1 VRPLQAGSIR
11 YLGNAAP
18 DQAKVLLGVDG
29 GGTHTRA
36 RVVTAQGR
44 ALGEGRAGPSG
55 LSLGLDAAWT
65 NVRLAI
71 DNAFEAAS
79 VQPPKPSEMAVGIG
93 VAGATSPSLLDG
105 FAVRCR
111 DWGRCTLSDDAV
123 IAHLGA
129 FGHAPGLL
137 VIAGTGSIAVARDRQ
152 GRLSQNGGWGYPL
165 GDEGSGAWIGA
176 QALRRLFCGIDHR
189 GTSTSLVERM
199 MRAVGSDYARVVE
212 WVRLS
217 NQSAVAR
224 LAPLVFEAAEAGD
237 SDALAIL
244 KHAADAVEQL
254 VDNGSDDPSL
264 PVCLAGTVAQR
275 LTARLSPPLQERLV
289 EAAGDSLA
297 GALQLARASRA

>member
-1 VRPLQAGSIR
+1 VRSLQAGAIR
-11 YLGNAAP
+11 YLGTAAP
-18 DQAKVLLGVDG
+18 EQATVLLGVDG

-36 RVVTAQGR
+36 RVSSLQGR
-44 ALGEGRAGPSG
+44 VLGEGRAGPSG
-55 LSLGLDAAWT
+55 LSLGLDAAWAH
-65 NVRLAI
+65 VQDAI
-71 DNAFEAAS
+71 AQAFEAAQM
-79 VQPPKPSEMAVGIG
+79 QPPAPAQVAVGIG

-111 DWGRCTLSDDAV
+111 VWGRCMLSDDAV

-129 FGHAPGLL
+129 FGDAPGLL

-152 GRLSQNGGWGYPL
+152 GRLSQTGGWGYPL
-165 GDEGSGAWIGA
+165 GDDGSGAWIGA

-189 GTSTSLVERM
+189 GTSTWLVERM

-237 SDALAIL
+237 SDAQAIL
-244 KHAADAVEQL
+244 EHAADAVEQL
-254 VDNGSDDPSL
+254 VDNGSEDPSL
-264 PVCLAGTVAQR
+264 PVCLAGSVAQR
-275 LTARLSPPLQERLV
+275 LTSRLSQPVRERLV
-289 EAAGDSLA
+289 KAVGDSLA
-297 GALQLARASRA
+297 GAIQLARAGRA